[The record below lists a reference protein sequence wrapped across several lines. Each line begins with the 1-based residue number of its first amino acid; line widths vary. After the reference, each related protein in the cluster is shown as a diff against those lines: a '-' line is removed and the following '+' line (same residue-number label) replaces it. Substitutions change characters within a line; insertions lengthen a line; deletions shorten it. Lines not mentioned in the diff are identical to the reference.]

1 MCSKLEYEPSL
12 NDSCEPPLSLI
23 PRHASTTQS
32 SASVCFT
39 PWLSSMGGLLP
50 LLFLLCCLTFLLQA
64 APATFTITNS
74 CDYTV
79 WPGILSNAGA
89 PPPSTT
95 GFALPPGQTVAVT
108 VASAWSGRIWGRTL
122 CSTDSSGTFSCAT
135 ADCGTG
141 AVECSGRGAAPP
153 ATLAE
158 FTLAGGTGGDDFYD
172 VSLVDGFNV
181 PMVVA
186 PQAPAP
192 ASGNGSCQATGC
204 PADVN
209 RACPAELRVAAPPP
223 GTAAVACRSACEA
236 FAEAEYCCSGA
247 YGSPAACAPTAYS
260 RFFKGACPAAYSYA
274 YDDATSTFTCAAAG
288 GGYDV
293 VFCPG
298 TSRSVSCSARVVRPA
313 RRCCVHLA
321 SYLLRL
327 IFRTCMWTSWP
338 CHH

>member
-1 MCSKLEYEPSL
+1 
-12 NDSCEPPLSLI
+12 
-23 PRHASTTQS
+23 
-32 SASVCFT
+32 
-39 PWLSSMGGLLP
+39 MGGLVP
-50 LLFLLCCLTFLLQA
+50 LLSLLCCLTFLLQEA

-95 GFALPPGQTVAVT
+95 GFALPPGQSLAVT
-108 VASAWSGRIWGRTL
+108 VASVWSGRIWGRTL

-135 ADCGTG
+135 ADCGSG
-141 AVECSGRGAAPP
+141 AAECSGRGAAPP

-181 PMVVA
+181 PMLVA
-186 PQAPAP
+186 PDAPAP
-192 ASGNGSCQATGC
+192 APANGSCQATGC

-223 GTAAVACRSACEA
+223 AAATAAVACRSACEA

-247 YGSPAACAPTAYS
+247 YGSPAACAPTPYS
-260 RFFKGACPAAYSYA
+260 RFFKAACPAAYSYA

-298 TSRSVSCSARVVRPA
+298 TSRLKSGGNPEAAGLPPSNPTMEFSGDAGSSLVTSRNTVVALLMAIVS
-313 RRCCVHLA
+313 L
-321 SYLLRL
+321 
-327 IFRTCMWTSWP
+327 TSMRW
-338 CHH
+338 C

>member
-1 MCSKLEYEPSL
+1 MAGH
-12 NDSCEPPLSLI
+12 PLQRRR
-23 PRHASTTQS
+23 P
-32 SASVCFT
+32 
-39 PWLSSMGGLLP
+39 
-50 LLFLLCCLTFLLQA
+50 A
-64 APATFTITNS
+64 AVDDRLRA
-74 CDYTV
+74 
-79 WPGILSNAGA
+79 A
-89 PPPSTT
+89 
-95 GFALPPGQTVAVT
+95 PGQTLAVT

>member
-1 MCSKLEYEPSL
+1 MGG
-12 NDSCEPPLSLI
+12 PLSL
-23 PRHASTTQS
+23 
-32 SASVCFT
+32 
-39 PWLSSMGGLLP
+39 LS
-50 LLFLLCCLTFLLQA
+50 LLCCLTFLLQGA

-74 CDYTV
+74 CEYTV

-95 GFALPPGQTVAVT
+95 GFALPPGQTLAAT

-122 CSTDSSGTFSCAT
+122 CATDSSSGAFACAT
-135 ADCGTG
+135 ADCGSG

-181 PMVVA
+181 PMLVA
-186 PQAPAP
+186 PQAPA
-192 ASGNGSCQATGC
+192 AANGSCQDTGC
-204 PADVN
+204 PADLN
-209 RACPAELRVAAPPP
+209 RACPAELRVAGGA
-223 GTAAVACRSACEA
+223 GAQTVACRSACEA
-236 FAEAEYCCSGA
+236 FAEAVYCCSGA

-260 RFFKGACPAAYSYA
+260 RLFKAACPAAYSYA

-298 TSRSVSCSARVVRPA
+298 TSSLKPGGNPEAAAGPTMQFSGAAAAGGLVKSRNAVVVALLVLIVSA
-313 RRCCVHLA
+313 
-321 SYLLRL
+321 
-327 IFRTCMWTSWP
+327 TS
-338 CHH
+338 